1 MKYDHYFATQYK
13 ECFVYFGTTI
23 GTSAAETDDQ
33 VCTMGG
39 CVAPL
44 VEVDNENGYIW
55 SSMPPLSLQ
64 LHKEGNLTGTVKLC
78 GGYTCGN
85 EIKLFAT
92 VNELKSNNYGNNYIT
107 KYWTTSL
114 AKPSLHWTEN
124 TPPVTFPPRGKARV
138 PCMYNNPLTAVRKC
152 KQYAIYFYTS
162 TPHPFFDVQSTGLN
176 LVGNVKVA
184 NKQSLSS
191 WQSLVV
197 VIDEEMKRSCL
208 FSTDSLTYDGYI
220 SCAVVGADLF
230 IASGD
235 KMARVEK
242 FGHLLVASAEQ
253 NTTFSIS
260 FDLNVPHAN
269 GTLFVIQ
276 DSLCVAGGC
285 DEDYDE
291 PFSDIYQFDQKTHR
305 WSECGVSAMA
315 RYGASVVPFTDRNKK
330 EVVIIAGG
338 FKAKGVPC
346 SKIEMLSVAFRS

>member
-39 CVAPL
+39 CVATL
-44 VEVDNENGYIW
+44 VEVEKEDGYIW
-55 SSMPPLSLQ
+55 SSMPSLSLQ
-64 LHKEGNLTGTVKLC
+64 LHKKGNLTGTVKLC

-107 KYWTTSL
+107 KCWTTSL
-114 AKPSLHWTEN
+114 AKPSLQWTEN
-124 TPPVTFPPRGKARV
+124 IPPVTFPPHVKI
-138 PCMYNNPLTAVRKC
+138 PYNKSLTAVRKC
-152 KQYAIYFYTS
+152 KQYVIYFYTQRPDS
-162 TPHPFFDVQSTGLN
+162 FFSGFGSNAKGADW
-176 LVGNVKVA
+176 
-184 NKQSLSS
+184 QSLSS
-191 WQSLVV
+191 FQSLVV
-197 VIDEEMKRSCL
+197 VIDEKMKQSCL

-253 NTTFSIS
+253 STMFSLS

-269 GTLFVIQ
+269 STLFVIQ

-285 DEDYDE
+285 DEEYDE
-291 PFSDIYQFDQKTHR
+291 PFSNIYQFDQETHK

-338 FKAKGVPC
+338 FKAKGVPS
-346 SKIEMLSVAFRS
+346 SKIEILSVAFRS